1 MNIFTAKRFHQLVF
15 WLSFA
20 PLGYLIVLTLRDDL
34 GANPVQRLIQFSG
47 TWSLNFLL
55 ATLAMSPLV
64 KMTGNKIWFGFLKL
78 FGLWMF
84 FFTLLHALVYVGID
98 HAFDWEEIFHD
109 VFSHVYLISGLI
121 ALLLSVPLAAT
132 SNQWLKNKLGVFWK
146 KLHQLIYVIAV
157 LAVLHYWLAVKLD
170 ISSPFLYCAILMLL
184 LIFRL
189 LP

>member
-1 MNIFTAKRFHQLVF
+1 MIFPAKRFHQLVF

-55 ATLAMSPLV
+55 ATLAIGPLV

-84 FFTLLHALVYVGID
+84 FFALLHALVYVGID

-146 KLHQLIYVIAV
+146 KLHQLIYMIAV

-170 ISSPFLYCAILMLL
+170 ISSPFLYCAMLMLL
-184 LIFRL
+184 LTFRF

>member
-1 MNIFTAKRFHQLVF
+1 MKIFTAKRFHQLVF

-84 FFTLLHALVYVGID
+84 FFALLHALVYVGID

>member
-1 MNIFTAKRFHQLVF
+1 MKIFTAKRFHRLVF

-84 FFTLLHALVYVGID
+84 FFALLHALVYVGID

-146 KLHQLIYVIAV
+146 KLHQLISVIAV

>member
-34 GANPVQRLIQFSG
+34 GANPVQHLIQFSG

-64 KMTGNKIWFGFLKL
+64 KMTGNKIWFGLLKL

-84 FFTLLHALVYVGID
+84 FFALLHALVYVGID
-98 HAFDWEEIFHD
+98 HAFDWQEILHD
-109 VFSHVYLISGLI
+109 LFNHVYLMLG
-121 ALLLSVPLAAT
+121 LAALVLSLPLGVT
-132 SNQWLKNKLGVFWK
+132 SNEWLKAKLGGLWK
-146 KLHQLIYVIAV
+146 KLHKLIYVIAV
-157 LAVLHYWLAVKLD
+157 LAAMHYWLAVKLD
-170 ISSPFLYCAILMLL
+170 ISSPFLYCAMLMLL
-184 LIFRL
+184 LLFRF

>member
-1 MNIFTAKRFHQLVF
+1 MKIFTAKRFHQLVF

-34 GANPVQRLIQFSG
+34 GANPVQHLIQFSG

-84 FFTLLHALVYVGID
+84 FFALLHALVYVGID

>member
-1 MNIFTAKRFHQLVF
+1 MMIFPAKRFHQLVF

-34 GANPVQRLIQFSG
+34 GANPVQHLIQFSG

-84 FFTLLHALVYVGID
+84 FFALLHALVYVGID

-170 ISSPFLYCAILMLL
+170 ISSPFLYCAMLMLL
-184 LIFRL
+184 LTFRF

>member
-1 MNIFTAKRFHQLVF
+1 MKIFTAKRFHRLVF

-84 FFTLLHALVYVGID
+84 FFALLHSLVYVGID

-146 KLHQLIYVIAV
+146 KLHELIYVIAV

>member
-1 MNIFTAKRFHQLVF
+1 MMIFPAKRFHQLVF

-34 GANPVQRLIQFSG
+34 GANPIQRLTQLSG

-55 ATLAMSPLV
+55 LTLAMSPLV

-84 FFTLLHALVYVGID
+84 FFALLHALVYVGID

-157 LAVLHYWLAVKLD
+157 LAVLHYWLAVKLV

>member
-1 MNIFTAKRFHQLVF
+1 MMIFPAKRFHQLVF

-34 GANPVQRLIQFSG
+34 GANPIQRLTQLSG

-55 ATLAMSPLV
+55 LTLAMSPLV

-84 FFTLLHALVYVGID
+84 FFALLHSLVYVGID

-170 ISSPFLYCAILMLL
+170 ISSPFLYCAMLMLL
-184 LIFRL
+184 LTFRF

>member
-1 MNIFTAKRFHQLVF
+1 MKIFKAKRFHQLVF

-84 FFTLLHALVYVGID
+84 FFALLHALVYVGID

-146 KLHQLIYVIAV
+146 KLHELIYVIAV

>member
-64 KMTGNKIWFGFLKL
+64 RMTGNKIWFGFLKL

-84 FFTLLHALVYVGID
+84 FFALLHALVYVGID

-170 ISSPFLYCAILMLL
+170 ISSPFFYGALLFMLL
-184 LIFRL
+184 TLRF

>member
-34 GANPVQRLIQFSG
+34 GANPVQRLTQLSG

-55 ATLAMSPLV
+55 LTLAMSPLV

-84 FFTLLHALVYVGID
+84 FFALLHALVYVGID
-98 HAFDWEEIFHD
+98 HAFDWQEIFHD
-109 VFSHVYLISGLI
+109 VFTHVYLISGLT
-121 ALLLSVPLAAT
+121 ALLLSVPLAVT
-132 SNQWLKNKLGVFWK
+132 SNQWLKTKLGVFWK

-170 ISSPFLYCAILMLL
+170 ISSPFFYGALLFMLL
-184 LIFRL
+184 TLRF

>member
-1 MNIFTAKRFHQLVF
+1 MMIFPAKRFHQLVF

-34 GANPVQRLIQFSG
+34 GANPIQRLTQLSG

-55 ATLAMSPLV
+55 LTLAMSPLV

-84 FFTLLHALVYVGID
+84 FFALLHSLVYVGID

-146 KLHQLIYVIAV
+146 KLHELIYVIAV

-170 ISSPFLYCAILMLL
+170 ISSPFLYCAMLMLL
-184 LIFRL
+184 LTFRF

>member
-1 MNIFTAKRFHQLVF
+1 MKIFTAKRFHRLVF

-84 FFTLLHALVYVGID
+84 FFALLHALVYVGID